1 MGHDE
6 HINMLPTLETFQYDL
21 IYNCASLGLASMMAS
36 TAFFFLRLSSFH
48 EKYRAALCFTGLV
61 TFIAMYHYFRIFNSF
76 EKAYTP
82 CHRSSEG
89 EINYNL
95 CDADQYKYQPTGIA
109 FNDAYRYVDW
119 LLTVP
124 LLLIEIVLVMGLP
137 PDETTRRCTTLG
149 VSSALMIAF
158 GYPGESSGDHSRRW
172 LFWSISMV
180 PFCYIVYTL
189 FIGLKEAQER
199 QIPEVRGSVKWACWA
214 TVASWCTYPIV
225 YLFPMF
231 SGNDSGTSGLSAAA
245 MTAVQVGYTASDIIS
260 KCGVGFLV
268 YRIGLA
274 KSAAIYSGEGD
285 SEYDEANKLTQTAVP
300 VEEVTTCTAM

>member
-1 MGHDE
+1 MGVTQTT
-6 HINMLPTLETFQYDL
+6 NMLPVLEVDQYDL

-36 TAFFFLRLSSFH
+36 TAFFFLRMPSFH

-76 EKAYTP
+76 
-82 CHRSSEG
+82 
-89 EINYNL
+89 
-95 CDADQYKYQPTGIA
+95 DADKFKYQPTGIA

-137 PDETTRRCTTLG
+137 ADETTRRCTTLG

-158 GYPGESSGDHSRRW
+158 GYPGESSGDHGRRW

-214 TVASWCTYPIV
+214 TVISWCTYPIV

-231 SGNDSGTSGLSAAA
+231 SGNDAGTSGLSAAA
-245 MTAVQVGYTASDIIS
+245 MTAVQVGYTVSDIIS

-274 KSAAIYSGEGD
+274 KSAALKNGEGD
-285 SEYDEANKLTQTAVP
+285 SEYGEAEKLTRVAN
-300 VEEVTTCTAM
+300 

>member
-1 MGHDE
+1 MGTLQRSS
-6 HINMLPTLETFQYDL
+6 MLPVLEIYQYDL

-36 TAFFFLRLSSFH
+36 TAFFFLRLPSFH
-48 EKYRAALCFTGLV
+48 EKYRAALCLTGLV

-76 EKAYTP
+76 DKAYTP
-82 CHRSSEG
+82 CYRSDEG
-89 EINYNL
+89 EINPNL
-95 CDADQYKYQPTGIA
+95 CDADTYKYQPTGIS

-124 LLLIEIVLVMGLP
+124 LLLIEIVLVMGLSAE
-137 PDETTRRCTTLG
+137 ETTRRCTTLG

-158 GYPGESSGDHSRRW
+158 GYPGESSGEASRRW
-172 LFWSISMV
+172 VFWCISMV

-189 FIGLKEAQER
+189 FIGLKDAQEK
-199 QIPEVRGSVKWACWA
+199 QIPAVRSNVKWACWA

-231 SGNDSGTSGLSAAA
+231 AGTDSGTHGLSAAA

-260 KCGVGFLV
+260 KYGVGYLV

-274 KSAAIYSGEGD
+274 KSAAIRDHTCDEDGLEESG
-285 SEYDEANKLTQTAVP
+285 KLTH
-300 VEEVTTCTAM
+300 VTN